1 MPKETRC
8 LICTAASSRVAVAE
22 LVAQGVPLRQV
33 ALRLKLSKSCVQ
45 RHAKHAKLSAA
56 VQARSSS
63 GQSAQPN
70 RATGGRCVACGIDVS
85 GTDPKSLLCR
95 AERAVHRA
103 ELASERAANDD
114 DFRLELAALDRVKT
128 TLELVMKAVNMI
140 GGDGATV
147 NVTID
152 NRRTLEAWFSG
163 LTESQIRRLTDMLSS
178 GVDVPAMLANQVI
191 ECNGDATSADGPGT
205 QDAEILA

>member
-1 MPKETRC
+1 
-8 LICTAASSRVAVAE
+8 
-22 LVAQGVPLRQV
+22 
-33 ALRLKLSKSCVQ
+33 
-45 RHAKHAKLSAA
+45 
-56 VQARSSS
+56 
-63 GQSAQPN
+63 
-70 RATGGRCVACGIDVS
+70 
-85 GTDPKSLLCR
+85 
-95 AERAVHRA
+95 
-103 ELASERAANDD
+103 
-114 DFRLELAALDRVKT
+114 
-128 TLELVMKAVNMI
+128 MKAVNMI

-163 LTESQIRRLTDMLSS
+163 LTESQIRRLTDMLST